1 MLEHVLADVA
11 DTISRTGSLIF
22 RDTSAGVVFCPEH
35 AQLLADAGYAKA
47 DVQAWLM
54 EHCGRTGADLR
65 RAGKNGLRGIARF
78 ADADT
83 SGDDTFTRI
92 LPSPRHVPI
101 VVAGAR
107 NAAIK
112 CARSSWRTP
121 MRRRRS
127 RNICPITRQRRKSTP
142 RCWKI
147 CSAT

>member
-1 MLEHVLADVA
+1 VLADVA

-35 AQLLADAGYAKA
+35 AQMLADAGYTKA

-65 RAGKNGLRGIARF
+65 RTGKNGLRGIARF

-83 SGDDTFTRI
+83 SGDGTFTRI
-92 LPSPRHVPI
+92 LPSSRHVPI

-107 NAAIK
+107 NAAISMVVRVFGEWSGT
-112 CARSSWRTP
+112 AVEV
-121 MRRRRS
+121 
-127 RNICPITRQRRKSTP
+127 ST
-142 RCWKI
+142 
-147 CSAT
+147 

>member
-1 MLEHVLADVA
+1 MSPA
-11 DTISRTGSLIF
+11 SRTGSLIF

-35 AQLLADAGYAKA
+35 AQMLAKGGYAKA

-83 SGDDTFTRI
+83 SQDDTFSRI

-107 NAAIK
+107 NAAISMVVRVFGEWSGT
-112 CARSSWRTP
+112 AVEVGT
-121 MRRRRS
+121 
-127 RNICPITRQRRKSTP
+127 
-142 RCWKI
+142 
-147 CSAT
+147 